1 MISCIDNFLDQDDF
15 IKVKDLITSPMFS
28 WHFSQILN
36 DEDKEISTQVDN
48 KKVKEKIKQSFCQSN
63 FNYQFVHL
71 FYYNNIPTCT
81 YFQNYIE
88 PIYNLLK
95 GKALIK
101 IKANLTSQTTD
112 HILSGFHID
121 AFEDN
126 YTSIFYINNNNGYT
140 EFLDGTKI
148 ESRENRMLTF
158 RGNCYHSGVSSTD
171 QLARIVLNFNYFK

>member
-1 MISCIDNFLDQDDF
+1 MDTNHIQSSGKYETNSLVDRFNR
-15 IKVKDLITSPMFS
+15 VYTTSPTS
-28 WHFSQILN
+28 LYGY
-36 DEDKEISTQVDN
+36 
-48 KKVKEKIKQSFCQSN
+48 QSN

-101 IKANLTSQTTD
+101 IKTNLTSQTTD
-112 HILSGFHID
+112 HILSGFDID

-126 YTSIFYINNNNGYT
+126 YTSIFYINTNNGYT

-171 QLARIVLNFNYFK
+171 QPARIVLNFNYFK